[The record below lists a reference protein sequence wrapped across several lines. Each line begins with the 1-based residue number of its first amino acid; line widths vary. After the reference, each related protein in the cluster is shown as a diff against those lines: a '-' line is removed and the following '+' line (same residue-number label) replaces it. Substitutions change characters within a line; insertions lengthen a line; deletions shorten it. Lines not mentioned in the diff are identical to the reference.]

1 MSFQATHGDVEFE
14 FADAAKLGNKL
25 LKYLD
30 DLREVDPIFWS
41 ERNRCWI
48 ITAHEN
54 VIEGFRG
61 NLPLSN
67 HYLHY
72 AFEELSADD
81 RRTRIP
87 YFLESIPNWLIQ
99 MDPPDQSRLRRLM
112 IKAFSSP
119 KVIEN
124 LRPVARRFIQEA
136 LDDAAKTDVVDYL
149 TVVARKIPARIIVHL
164 MGLNDEFLV
173 PLRRWSDTM
182 NEVLGSFSP
191 PTELLDRTERTML
204 EMRAKFLPEI
214 EKRRANPTGDFISTL
229 VTARDQGDRLSEEEI
244 LATCYLSIL
253 GGNDSIG
260 STIALGTVALAENPS
275 VADHIRE
282 HPDNIL
288 NVIMELQRY
297 ISMSTAMRRVV
308 SSDFTWDGRQLR
320 KGQIVLLV
328 IASANRDPRSFPEP
342 LRIDPLRKQDKN
354 VTFAPGLHFCIGHLL
369 AKMQLTEFFPQLVR
383 RFDIA
388 VESSQLEFSSNFA
401 VRSLKTLSV
410 RLKSRVH

>member
-1 MSFQATHGDVEFE
+1 MIFNASDSDVDFE
-14 FADAAKLGNKL
+14 FADAARLGNKL
-25 LKYLD
+25 VQYLD

-41 ERNRCWI
+41 EKNKCWI
-48 ITAHEN
+48 VTAHEN
-54 VIEGFRG
+54 VVEGFRG
-61 NLPLSN
+61 TLPLSN

-72 AFEELSADD
+72 AFEQLSADD
-81 RRTRIP
+81 RSNRIP
-87 YFLESIPNWLIQ
+87 YFLQSIPHWLIQ

-124 LRPVARRFIQEA
+124 LRPLARRFIQES
-136 LDDAAKTDVVDYL
+136 LDDAAKVEIVDYL
-149 TVVARKIPARIIVHL
+149 TVVARKIPARMIVHL

-173 PLRRWSDTM
+173 PLRQWSDTM
-182 NEVLGSFSP
+182 NAVLGSFSP

-214 EKRRANPTGDFISTL
+214 EKRRAHPTGDFISML
-229 VTARDQGDRLSEEEI
+229 VGAREDGDRLSEEEI
-244 LATCYLSIL
+244 LATCYLAIL

-275 VADHIRE
+275 IADYIRK
-282 HPDNIL
+282 HPENIL
-288 NVIMELQRY
+288 NVVMELQRH

-308 SSDFTWDGRQLR
+308 SSDFTWNGRHL
-320 KGQIVLLV
+320 KTGQIVLLV

-342 LRIDPLRKQDKN
+342 LRIDPERKQDKN

-369 AKMQLTEFFPQLVR
+369 AKMQLVEFFPELVR

-388 VESSQLEFSSNFA
+388 VEDRELEFSSNFA
-401 VRSLKTLSV
+401 VRSLQSLHV
-410 RLKSRVH
+410 RLRSRSQ